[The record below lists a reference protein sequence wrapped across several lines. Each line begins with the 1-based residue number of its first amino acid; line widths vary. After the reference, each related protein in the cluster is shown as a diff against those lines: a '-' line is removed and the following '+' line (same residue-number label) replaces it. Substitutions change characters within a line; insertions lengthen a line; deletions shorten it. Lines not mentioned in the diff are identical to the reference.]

1 MNARVC
7 DGKKDPDAA
16 AGIENLTND
25 HAKPQEIRQPARL
38 FPLLTEIGFQPS
50 VKWYQFVLPFSFFLN
65 LVLVALPLY
74 LSC

>member
-25 HAKPQEIRQPARL
+25 HAKPQKNPPARL
-38 FPLLTEIGFQPS
+38 AFSTTNRDRFPA
-50 VKWYQFVLPFSFFLN
+50 V
-65 LVLVALPLY
+65 
-74 LSC
+74 C